1 VSSRLD
7 MSLPCVEK
15 SDGEKRYRLEDGG
28 YKKIGRLREEWF
40 NKNNEYHR
48 VDSPANIKKL

>member
-7 MSLPCVEK
+7 MSLPCVEMSNGYK
-15 SDGEKRYRLEDGG
+15 EYNLEDGG
-28 YKKIGRLREEWF
+28 HREISTLKEEWF